1 MNFDPAQMQQML
13 LGRYR
18 EMLEVTNE
26 DEWVAIKP
34 LIQRVMEARLAVFAG
49 MGRGM
54 MGGPGRGG
62 PGGGADAQGRRG
74 EGRPGMFGQT
84 MPEAEALQKAID
96 AKASKA
102 EIRTA
107 LGRLV
112 AARQA
117 KQNELQ
123 QAQDTLRRVLTA
135 RQEATATLNGLL

>member
-18 EMLEVTNE
+18 EMLEVTND
-26 DEWVAIKP
+26 DEWAAVKP
-34 LIQRVMEARLAVFAG
+34 LIQKVMEARLAVFAG

-62 PGGGADAQGRRG
+62 PGGGPDAQARQGGGRG
-74 EGRPGMFGQT
+74 GMFGQT

-96 AKASKA
+96 AKASRA
-102 EIRTA
+102 EIKQA
-107 LGRLV
+107 LGKLV

-117 KQNELQ
+117 KQDQLQ
-123 QAQDTLRRVLTA
+123 QAQDTLRKVLTA

>member
-13 LGRYR
+13 LERYR
-18 EMLEVTNE
+18 QMLEVT
-26 DEWVAIKP
+26 DDTEWAAIKP
-34 LIQRVMEARLAVFAG
+34 LVQKVMEARMAGFAG

-62 PGGGADAQGRRG
+62 PGG
-74 EGRPGMFGQT
+74 GRPGMFGQT

-102 EIRTA
+102 EIKAA
-107 LGRLV
+107 LAKFV

-123 QAQDTLRRVLTA
+123 QAQDKLRQVLTA